1 MNDTQLYAEIIN
13 IGDELLDGHTV
24 NSNAAWMSAALRGI
38 GIPVLRHTVVAD
50 EGAAIVRALDGVMAE
65 TTHVF
70 VTGGL
75 GPTEDDRTKAV
86 ITDYFGGH
94 LVFHQDIYDMI
105 EARFRAR
112 GRILSPLNRGQAMLP
127 DNAELIPNGRGT
139 ASGMIFRKGGR
150 TFYLMPGVPYEMQD
164 IMERS
169 LLPKLAGQSG
179 LRLIERSVHTFGIPE
194 SEIAEMIENH
204 FPELRRDVSLGFYP
218 SVKGIT
224 LRLKGKD
231 GGELDKYV
239 SGICEILGDTV
250 VSLNPESMAEV
261 VLTLCR
267 ERGLSLALAESC
279 TGGLISSMI
288 TDIPGSSRVFREGYV
303 AYSNEAKVNVL
314 GVDPEILR
322 GYGAVSEETVRAMAL
337 GARERSGADI
347 AAAVSGI
354 AGPDGGSPEKPVGTV
369 WIAVSYGDRT
379 LTHKISYDRGR
390 RKNKEYAAHAA
401 LNLIRLALLADVRS

>member
-50 EGAAIVRALDGVMAE
+50 EGAAIVRALDGVME
-65 TTHVF
+65 GTSHVF
-70 VTGGL
+70 ITGGL

-169 LLPKLAGQSG
+169 LLPKLAGLSE
-179 LRLIERSVHTFGIPE
+179 LRLTERSVHTFGIPE
-194 SEIAEMIENH
+194 SEIAEMIEKH
-204 FPELRRDVSLGFYP
+204 SPEIRRNLSLGFYP

-231 GGELDKYV
+231 GGELEKYV
-239 SGICEILGDTV
+239 SGICSILGDAV
-250 VSLNPESMAEV
+250 VTLNPESMAEV
-261 VLTLCR
+261 VLALCR
-267 ERGLSLALAESC
+267 
-279 TGGLISSMI
+279 
-288 TDIPGSSRVFREGYV
+288 
-303 AYSNEAKVNVL
+303 
-314 GVDPEILR
+314 
-322 GYGAVSEETVRAMAL
+322 
-337 GARERSGADI
+337 
-347 AAAVSGI
+347 
-354 AGPDGGSPEKPVGTV
+354 
-369 WIAVSYGDRT
+369 
-379 LTHKISYDRGR
+379 
-390 RKNKEYAAHAA
+390 
-401 LNLIRLALLADVRS
+401 